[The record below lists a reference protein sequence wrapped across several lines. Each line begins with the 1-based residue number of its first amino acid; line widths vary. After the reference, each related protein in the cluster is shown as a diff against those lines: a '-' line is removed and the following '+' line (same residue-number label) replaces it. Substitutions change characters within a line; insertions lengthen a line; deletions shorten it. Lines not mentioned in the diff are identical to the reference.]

1 MQTIPDGLKPCVKV
15 EVEALL
21 NSGNCRLVTIPEIER
36 ELAAI
41 GYRLDRT
48 MDCRCIAR
56 TLTGVN
62 AGNSYPVIGSC
73 TREVDTGLSFANVNA
88 RRDDNFQKL
97 QKLRL
102 RGMFAIVNG
111 AIFDF

>member
-1 MQTIPDGLKPCVKV
+1 MRKIPSNLQPCVKA

-21 NSGNCRLVTIPEIER
+21 NSGNCRLATIREIEH

-48 MDCRCIAR
+48 MDCRSIAR

-62 AGNSYPVIGSC
+62 TGNSYPAITSC
-73 TREVDTGLSFANVNA
+73 VREVDTGLSFANVDA
-88 RRDDNFQKL
+88 RRDSNYQEL
-97 QKLRL
+97 RKLRL
-102 RGMFAIVNG
+102 GGMFAIVNG